1 MKKQWEQIVE
11 LSEFW
16 AFNGLWMFIRDEY
29 KNFSEARKVFLGI
42 VEDLLYS
49 GRIKL
54 GKSGVL
60 LENSVNEQISLLTN
74 ALPVDRREMIL
85 GPAASSSLPMRIEDF
100 DQMAE
105 EEKIAE
111 ESLWFFREECPAGV
125 VWIRDDGSEEWT

>member
-1 MKKQWEQIVE
+1 
-11 LSEFW
+11 
-16 AFNGLWMFIRDEY
+16 MFIRDEY